1 MFQSIRL
8 FIKTAFL
15 FFFVYTFQLVLFY
28 KFVNPIVTPLMVIRT
43 IEGAFEGKWVPIQ
56 KSWVSPKEMPRS
68 MYISVIAAEDGKF
81 RSHYGFDIEA
91 IQKAMKYNRKNKGK
105 RPTRGASTIS
115 QQTAKNVFLWPGR
128 DWIRKGLET
137 YFTALI
143 ELLWSKDRIL
153 EVYVN
158 VIEFGI
164 GQYGIGAAAP
174 YYFHK
179 PATQLSKDECIRLA
193 AILPLPLKWSPT
205 NPSLRVQHKINA
217 IRSNYATIEQLE
229 KTY

>member
-1 MFQSIRL
+1 MFKSIKL
-8 FIKTAFL
+8 LIKTSIL
-15 FFFVYTFQLVLFY
+15 FFFVYTFQWVLFY
-28 KFVNPIVTPLMVIRT
+28 KFINPIVTPLMMIRT
-43 IEGAFEGKWVPIQ
+43 IEGAIQGKWVPIQ
-56 KSWVSPKEMPRS
+56 KRWVHPDEMPS
-68 MYISVIAAEDGKF
+68 AMYISVMAAEDGKF
-81 RSHYGFDIEA
+81 RSHWGFDIEA
-91 IQKAMKYNRKNKGK
+91 IKKAMNYNRKNKGK

-137 YFTALI
+137 YFTVLI

-174 YYFHK
+174 YYFNK
-179 PATQLSKDECIRLA
+179 SASELNKDECARLA
-193 AILPLPLKWSPT
+193 AILPLPLKWSPVHP
-205 NPSLRVQHKINA
+205 NARVQNKIFA
-217 IRSNYATIEQLE
+217 IKRNYSTIEALE
-229 KTY
+229 KKD